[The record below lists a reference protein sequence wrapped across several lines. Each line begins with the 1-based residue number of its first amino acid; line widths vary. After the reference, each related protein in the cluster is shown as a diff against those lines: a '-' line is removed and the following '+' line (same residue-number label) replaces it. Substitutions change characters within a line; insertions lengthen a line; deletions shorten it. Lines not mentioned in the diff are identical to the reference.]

1 MLPSSGVPST
11 KRPLDTPPDPD
22 PLSGPGRSKPG
33 RKPLPETEAPA
44 SYQVARQR
52 ANQRA
57 FRERKANELK
67 TLQDEVHALRQ
78 QLANQEPAPSTPSS
92 DPTLLARIAA
102 LESENQALKSF
113 AFTFMKQVPHSLAS
127 SVPFASGP
135 VPPVSFAPDLSLY
148 SQLFTP
154 FPDTFFASANPAASA
169 PRLNSTTPS
178 PPRYSSAS
186 DSSPPPSIESDPF
199 TALLLPSSADAVP
212 AEKGVTSQQHPLLN
226 PVDPKHPPKP
236 EPHQPD
242 DFSAFLDFT
251 TYRDDPNTIND
262 VDPFDFLHP
271 TTTTITTDLNLD
283 FLLAQPTTTTT
294 PQRFPLALHL
304 PIPESARTRI
314 CATHTLLKS
323 IPSLYTS
330 QTVDELCDAFA
341 TCSMLGIVPGSEG
354 VSEGE
359 KEHVLKMEELK
370 GKVVLECIGSKEDGE
385 AVGRV
390 LGGCQSEGHC
400 D

>member
-1 MLPSSGVPST
+1 MLPSTNT

-33 RKPLPETEAPA
+33 RKPLPESEVPA

-67 TLQDEVHALRQ
+67 TLQDEVHSLRQ
-78 QLANQEPAPSTPSS
+78 QLAKHEPAPSSTPTS

-102 LESENQALKSF
+102 LESENLALKTF
-113 AFTFMKQVPHSLAS
+113 AFTFMKQVPHSLSS
-127 SVPFASGP
+127 SVPFGP
-135 VPPVSFAPDLSLY
+135 VPEPPVSFARDLSLY

-154 FPDTFFASANPAASA
+154 VPDDLFASGNPTA
-169 PRLNSTTPS
+169 PRLHSTTPS
-178 PPRYSSAS
+178 PQRYSSAS

-199 TALLLPSSADAVP
+199 TALLLPTSADAVP
-212 AEKGVTSQQHPLLN
+212 AKKEATSQQHPLLN
-226 PVDPKHPPKP
+226 PFDSVHPSNPQP
-236 EPHQPD
+236 YQQPD

-251 TYRDDPNTIND
+251 TYRDDPNTND
-262 VDPFDFLHP
+262 TDPFDFLNPTP
-271 TTTTITTDLNLD
+271 TTTTSNLD
-283 FLLAQPTTTTT
+283 LDFPLSTTAPTQPT
-294 PQRFPLALHL
+294 RFPLALHL

-314 CATHTLLKS
+314 CATRTLLKS
-323 IPSLYTS
+323 IPSLHTS

-354 VSEGE
+354 VGEGE
-359 KEHVLKMEELK
+359 REHVLKMEELK
-370 GKVVLECIGSKEDGE
+370 GRVVEECSGSKEDGE

-390 LGGCQSEGHC
+390 LGGCRSEGHC